1 VLRVY
6 VQLLSR
12 TLGGTDSFPALA
24 VERLA
29 RALRQA
35 GATVMQDCAVAAPE
49 DAGAAARLAGDLAQ
63 SWSKRLPDVVHA
75 HGSIACHAALTA
87 SRGRVPVV
95 VTMDE
100 SSGTHELETE
110 LVRRADRLLV
120 RSGSERDGWVALDVP
135 ADRVHLVPL
144 PVGTLEKVP
153 GGALEPRVV
162 VTDAR
167 GQMLERILL
176 SMRSWPA
183 DVGLAVIDPAA
194 AEDRGLALRAR
205 DRVEVV
211 PADAALWERACVVL
225 AGPSGAR
232 HAGLVVEAARHGV
245 PAVAT
250 DIGANCEVVV
260 DGATGVLLP
269 VTAGPRAI
277 GNAVAELIGDPLRLR
292 GYGLAAHLRVR
303 ATHDPALVAERCL
316 AAYAAAIEARR
327 NPPTP
332 DVADRRVAEQA
343 DATAA
348 SDASTTGSGG
358 SDAEDPWHELVLEH
372 LPVARRLAQRYAG
385 RGQSVDDLVQV
396 ANLGLVK
403 AAQRFEPDQGTPFV
417 AYAVPT
423 MLGELRR
430 YFRDNAWAIHVPR
443 SVQETA
449 LRVRHAGDRLRQTL
463 GHEVDVS
470 EIAHDL
476 GLAVDD
482 VLEARNASG
491 VAFACRSLDAALLDD
506 GDSRLSEILGS
517 DDASLE
523 QIEARESL
531 RVAFARL
538 PAREREILV
547 LRFFGELTQAEIAER
562 LGISQ
567 MHVSRLLARTL
578 RTLRDYVLDDAP
590 LPAGWGATTPS

>member
-1 VLRVY
+1 
-6 VQLLSR
+6 
-12 TLGGTDSFPALA
+12 
-24 VERLA
+24 
-29 RALRQA
+29 
-35 GATVMQDCAVAAPE
+35 
-49 DAGAAARLAGDLAQ
+49 
-63 SWSKRLPDVVHA
+63 
-75 HGSIACHAALTA
+75 
-87 SRGRVPVV
+87 
-95 VTMDE
+95 
-100 SSGTHELETE
+100 
-110 LVRRADRLLV
+110 
-120 RSGSERDGWVALDVP
+120 VP

-183 DVGLAVIDPAA
+183 DVGLAVIGPGAVD
-194 AEDRGLALRAR
+194 DGGLALGAY

-211 PADAALWERACVVL
+211 PADDAPWERACVVL

-232 HAGLVVEAARHGV
+232 HAGLVVEGARHGV

-250 DIGANCEVVV
+250 DIGANSEVVV

-277 GNAVAELIGDPLRLR
+277 GNAVAELIADPLRLR

-316 AAYAAAIEARR
+316 AAYAAAIEAHRS
-327 NPPTP
+327 PPT
-332 DVADRRVAEQA
+332 ADVAEQA

-547 LRFFGELTQAEIAER
+547 LRFFGELTQAGIAER

>member
-1 VLRVY
+1 MHIHF
-6 VQLLSR
+6 LSR
-12 TLGGTDSFPALA
+12 LAPGPEACSAAALA
-24 VERLA
+24 RLA
-29 RALRQA
+29 RALR
-35 GATVMQDCAVAAPE
+35 
-49 DAGAAARLAGDLAQ
+49 DAGSTIEDDVAPRPQGDVTSAAEELARTLRDR
-63 SWSKRLPDVVHA
+63 WTEHRPDVVHA
-75 HGSIACHAALTA
+75 HGSVAGLAAVAA
-87 SRGRVPVV
+87 SAGRVPVV

-100 SSGTHELETE
+100 SCEEPAVEVEIARG
-110 LVRRADRLLV
+110 ADAILV
-120 RSGSERDGWVALDVP
+120 RSSAERDGWAAHNIP
-135 ADRVHLVPL
+135 ADRVHLVPIAVAAQEQV
-144 PVGTLEKVP
+144 PVAATHPPL
-153 GGALEPRVV
+153 V

-167 GQMLERILL
+167 GQMLERIVL

-183 DVGLAVIDPAA
+183 DVGLVVIGPLTATEEAA
-194 AEDRGLALRAR
+194 ARRLSRAPVERIQVVAR
-205 DRVEVV
+205 DRT
-211 PADAALWERACVVL
+211 PWERVCLVL
-225 AGPSGAR
+225 AGPGGAR
-232 HAGLVVEAARHGV
+232 NAGLVVEGASHGV
-245 PAVAT
+245 PAIAADV
-250 DIGANCEVVV
+250 GAHSDVVV
-260 DGATGVLLP
+260 DGATGVLVPLG
-269 VTAGPRAI
+269 AGPHVI
-277 GNAVAELIGDPLRLR
+277 GQAVAQLLADPLRLR
-292 GYGLAAHLRVR
+292 GYGLAAHLRAR
-303 ATHDPALVAERCL
+303 ATHDPELAAGRCL
-316 AAYAAAIEARR
+316 AAYRAAIARHCPGTDESEAV
-327 NPPTP
+327 P
-332 DVADRRVAEQA
+332 ADDIDDSPGHVLGCA
-343 DATAA
+343 D
-348 SDASTTGSGG
+348 GLPGR
-358 SDAEDPWHELVLEH
+358 WQELVLEH

-443 SVQETA
+443 SLQETA

-463 GHEVDVS
+463 GHEVDAS

-476 GLAVDD
+476 GLGVDA

-506 GDSRLSEILGS
+506 GESRLSEILGS

-531 RVAFARL
+531 RLAFGRL

-547 LRFFGELTQAEIAER
+547 LRFFGELTQAEIADQ

-578 RTLRDYVLDDAP
+578 RTLREHVVDDAP
-590 LPAGWGATTPS
+590 LPGGWTAATSA